1 MTEDSLQPSAVSGQL
16 SAAARKFGRVYYPQ
30 SISLEGDVD
39 AIELLGTT
47 MGLGFAAGIRL
58 YATVLVL
65 GLAIRFGWFHL
76 GAAGQPLGILANPIV
91 LVIAGVACA
100 IEFVADKIPWVDSI
114 WDGFHAF
121 IRTIGA
127 VVLAAAAFGS
137 FDPALKVSLI
147 LLCGGVAFA
156 SHSTKAATRLV
167 VNHSP
172 EPFSN
177 IGLSLIEDAL
187 VPFGIWLSLRHP
199 QIVFC
204 LVLAFLIGFLW
215 LAPKVFRAVRLQF
228 VALRLWLGGN
238 RDLPGA
244 QPPPPLKPGL
254 DRAFGVVA
262 RHACPIPS
270 ADAKPIQRALG
281 LEAPASGIRAAATK
295 NIEGLGN
302 SVGYLVI
309 AEDGIAFA
317 TRRGFRHRVHR
328 IPFAEVER
336 AEWKRGLL
344 MNRLVIRTAK
354 GENAFYVFKD
364 VEIPRIPPFAESAK
378 DGAPTFQQL

>member
-1 MTEDSLQPSAVSGQL
+1 MD
-16 SAAARKFGRVYYPQ
+16 
-30 SISLEGDVD
+30 I
-39 AIELLGTT
+39 IELLGST
-47 MGLGFAAGIRL
+47 MGLGFVAGIRL
-58 YATVLVL
+58 YATVLAL
-65 GLAIRFGWFHL
+65 GLAIRFGWFHP
-76 GAAGQPLGILANPIV
+76 GAAGEPLQILANPIV
-91 LVIAGVACA
+91 LVIAAVACA

-121 IRTIGA
+121 IRPIGA

-177 IGLSLIEDAL
+177 IGLSLMEDAL

-204 LVLAFLIGFLW
+204 LVLAFLIGFIW

-228 VALRLWLGGN
+228 VALRLWFGGN
-238 RDLPGA
+238 QDLPGA
-244 QPPPPLKPGL
+244 QPPPPLKPGV

-262 RHACPIPS
+262 NHACPIPP
-270 ADAKPIQRALG
+270 AHAQPIEKALG
-281 LEAPASGIRAAATK
+281 LNAPASGIRAAATK
-295 NIEGLGN
+295 SITGLGN
-302 SVGYLVI
+302 SIGYIVI
-309 AEDGIAFA
+309 GEDGIAFV
-317 TRRGFRHRVHR
+317 TRRGFRPRMHR

-336 AEWKRGLL
+336 TEWKRGLL
-344 MNRLVIRTAK
+344 MNRLVVHTSK
-354 GENAFYVFKD
+354 GENAFYVFKNVD
-364 VEIPRIPPFAESAK
+364 IARSYATSPEESLAANAYK
-378 DGAPTFQQL
+378 PSHKWLH